1 MKKFPVYITHN
12 QFSYANP
19 SAISTSSNEVV
30 FDMNMLSEELKAK
43 VFGQIG
49 IVELTRD
56 EMIEISDARTT
67 VRRVGAKMF
76 ENIFKKV
83 AKKVG
88 SH

>member
-49 IVELTRD
+49 IVELTRA
-56 EMIEISDARTT
+56 EMIEISDARIV

-83 AKKVG
+83 
-88 SH
+88 

>member
-49 IVELTRD
+49 IVELTRA
-56 EMIEISDARTT
+56 EMIEISDARTA

-83 AKKVG
+83 SEKG
-88 SH
+88 

>member
-30 FDMNMLSEELKAK
+30 FDMNMISEELKAK

-49 IVELTRD
+49 IVELTRA
-56 EMIEISDARTT
+56 EMIEISDARIV

-83 AKKVG
+83 SEKG
-88 SH
+88 

>member
-12 QFSYANP
+12 QFGYANP

-30 FDMNMLSEELKAK
+30 FDMNKISEELKAK

-49 IVELTRD
+49 IVELTRA
-56 EMIEISDARTT
+56 EMIEISDARTA

-83 AKKVG
+83 SKKG
-88 SH
+88 

>member
-30 FDMNMLSEELKAK
+30 FDMNMISEELKAK

-83 AKKVG
+83 SKKG
-88 SH
+88 

>member
-1 MKKFPVYITHN
+1 MKKFPVYIAHN

-30 FDMNMLSEELKAK
+30 FDMNKISEELKAK

-56 EMIEISDARTT
+56 EMIEIHDAHTT
-67 VRRVGAKMF
+67 IRRVGAKMF
-76 ENIFKKV
+76 ENIFGKKV
-83 AKKVG
+83 
-88 SH
+88 

>member
-49 IVELTRD
+49 IVELTRA
-56 EMIEISDARTT
+56 EMIEISDARIV

-83 AKKVG
+83 WKKG
-88 SH
+88 

>member
-83 AKKVG
+83 
-88 SH
+88 

>member
-56 EMIEISDARTT
+56 EMIEISDARIT
-67 VRRVGAKMF
+67 VRIVGAKMF

-83 AKKVG
+83 TKKVG